1 MHLAMLIATECPLQA
16 WMYQPWVQEAINKRL
31 NKLADV
37 TQPTIGFHVRGG
49 DKLAEDKMLVGR
61 FPPRQAHMHR
71 TGSVLPSN
79 LYGDCSPSS
88 E

>member
-1 MHLAMLIATECPLQA
+1 MMQA
-16 WMYQPWVQEAINKRL
+16 WTYQPWVQEAINKRL

-61 FPPRQAHMHR
+61 ASAHRACKLH
-71 TGSVLPSN
+71 SN
-79 LYGDCSPSS
+79 FWSS
-88 E
+88 HASILTARCG